1 MTAKTAVVVFM
12 RSKQFATIL
21 GLLIAVTM
29 AIPARNAQSAA
40 PLQAAAV
47 LGDIKS
53 RGARAV
59 VDSLWAVDG
68 RWDTVMT
75 NVAGGKAE
83 WLEVAAALHPG
94 TDAGASETLDE
105 AIFLALKPAPVA
117 VLWLLKD
124 GVFDTNFVCSS
135 NIGTDYSQKESRR
148 FVRDRIKVLAAVT
161 ELDVAGAR
169 DRCLQG
175 LRGALKILADSK

>member
-1 MTAKTAVVVFM
+1 M
-12 RSKQFATIL
+12 RSKQFAIVL
-21 GLLIAVTM
+21 DLLVAVTM
-29 AIPARNAQSAA
+29 ATSATTAQSATT
-40 PLQAAAV
+40 LQADAV
-47 LGDIKS
+47 LGDTKS

-59 VDSLWAVDG
+59 VDSLWADDG
-68 RWDTVMT
+68 RDMVMT
-75 NVAGGKAE
+75 SIADGKAE
-83 WLEVAAALHPG
+83 WLDVAAALHPG

-117 VLWLLKD
+117 VLRLWKD
-124 GVFDTNFVCSS
+124 GVFDTNLVCSS
-135 NIGTDYSQKESRR
+135 NIGTDYSPKESRR

-161 ELDVAGAR
+161 ELNVAGAR

>member
-1 MTAKTAVVVFM
+1 M
-12 RSKQFATIL
+12 RSKRFAIVL
-21 GLLIAVTM
+21 GLSIAVTM
-29 AIPARNAQSAA
+29 AGPAKTAHSTATRR
-40 PLQAAAV
+40 AAAV

-59 VDSLWAVDG
+59 VDSLWADDG
-68 RWDTVMT
+68 HWDTVMI
-75 NVAGGKAE
+75 NVAGGTAE
-83 WLEVAAALHPG
+83 WLDVAAALHPG

-117 VLWLLKD
+117 VLRLLKD

-135 NIGTDYSQKESRR
+135 NIGTDYSPKESRR

-161 ELDVAGAR
+161 ELDVAGTR

-175 LRGALKILADSK
+175 LRGALKILAISK